1 MLFKILKLFGIDVP
15 AQMEAAKASLERRV
29 EKAADHVKQV
39 AREAAIIAALAAIA
53 AIATTMAVGI
63 GLIALYR
70 WTADAYGVYA
80 GLEVTAGIM
89 VAIALLFGVW
99 AAIKGKSLTSNEASV
114 PEASQFESSDVDWR
128 PAEPTTADRPA
139 THGEPPVAAIQ
150 TSATAAASD
159 VIEPVALLLSK
170 IVRYPSLGNPIVDRL
185 IDSLRVTG
193 RGAADETIN
202 SAAHVIRN
210 GDRTNLVLVLTGAV
224 FIGWLLS
231 HHYRAD
237 GAEP

>member
-15 AQMEAAKASLERRV
+15 AQMASLERRV
-29 EKAADHVKQV
+29 EEAADHVKQV
-39 AREAAIIAALAAIA
+39 AREAAIIAALTAIA
-53 AIATTMAVGI
+53 GTATTMAVGI

-89 VAIALLFGVW
+89 VAIALLFGVG
-99 AAIKGKSLTSNEASV
+99 AAIKGKSLSSKEASV
-114 PEASQFESSDVDWR
+114 PDAIQFESSDVDWR
-128 PAEPTTADRPA
+128 PAEPTSADRPA

-150 TSATAAASD
+150 TSGTAASD
-159 VIEPVALLLSK
+159 VIEPLALLLSK
-170 IVRYPSLGNPIVDRL
+170 IVRYPSLGNPVVDRL
-185 IDSLRVTG
+185 IDSLRVTSH
-193 RGAADETIN
+193 GAADETIN

-210 GDRTNLVLVLTGAV
+210 GDRTNLVLVLTGAA

-231 HHYRAD
+231 HH
-237 GAEP
+237 AEP

>member
-15 AQMEAAKASLERRV
+15 AQMASLERRV
-29 EKAADHVKQV
+29 EEAADHVTQV

-53 AIATTMAVGI
+53 GIATTTAVGI

-89 VAIALLFGVW
+89 GAIALLFGVG
-99 AAIKGKSLTSNEASV
+99 AAIKSKSLSSNKSLSSKEVGV
-114 PEASQFESSDVDWR
+114 PDASQFESSDVDWR

-139 THGEPPVAAIQ
+139 THREPPVAAIQ
-150 TSATAAASD
+150 TSATASASD

-170 IVRYPSLGNPIVDRL
+170 IVRYPSLGNPVVDRL

-231 HHYRAD
+231 HH
-237 GAEP
+237 AEP

>member
-1 MLFKILKLFGIDVP
+1 MLFKMLKLFGIDVP
-15 AQMEAAKASLERRV
+15 AQMASLERRV
-29 EKAADHVKQV
+29 EEAADHVQQV
-39 AREAAIIAALAAIA
+39 AWEAAIIAALAAIA
-53 AIATTMAVGI
+53 GIATTMAVGI

-89 VAIALLFGVW
+89 VAIALLFGVA
-99 AAIKGKSLTSNEASV
+99 AAIKGKSLSSKEASV
-114 PEASQFESSDVDWR
+114 PDAIQFESSEVNWR
-128 PAEPTTADRPA
+128 PAEPTSADQPA

-150 TSATAAASD
+150 ASGTAAASD
-159 VIEPVALLLSK
+159 VVEPLALLLSK
-170 IVRYPSLGNPIVDRL
+170 IVRYPSLGNPVVDRL
-185 IDSLRVTG
+185 IDSLRVAG
-193 RGAADETIN
+193 HGAADETIN

-231 HHYRAD
+231 HH
-237 GAEP
+237 AEP